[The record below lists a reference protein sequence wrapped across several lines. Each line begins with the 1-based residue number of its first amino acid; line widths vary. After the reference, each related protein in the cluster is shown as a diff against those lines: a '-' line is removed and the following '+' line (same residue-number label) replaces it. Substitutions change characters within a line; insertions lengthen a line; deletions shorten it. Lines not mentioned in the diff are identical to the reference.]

1 MNKNQSHNSKLNER
15 LKKRFTFMILFWIFV
30 AVISVT
36 LGRYAI
42 SFEEFFQA
50 IGQMFKGQ
58 SHLADQNVVIVLKN
72 IRIPRILLAS
82 LVGFALSVA
91 GATYQGVFQNAMA
104 SPDVLG
110 ASSGAAFGAAL
121 SILLHGNKFAIILF
135 SFVFSLIAV
144 FLSLLIS
151 IKGHG
156 DKVLL
161 LVLSGMMVSSLFSA
175 GTSYLK
181 LVADPA
187 SELPA
192 ITYWLMGSL
201 SGATKY
207 DVMIAAIPMFIAIIP
222 IYLLRWQI
230 NILTLGDDSARYL
243 GIDPQSVR
251 LIVIICS
258 TLLTAS
264 AVCVTGMIGWI
275 GLVIPHLCR
284 RIVGNNYMYLIPAA
298 SLVGASFL
306 LIVDNISRNLLMTEI
321 PLGILT
327 AFIGAPFFMYLITM
341 KKNIL

>member
-121 SILLHGNKFAIILF
+121 SILLHGNKFVIILF
-135 SFVFSLIAV
+135 SFIFSLIAV
-144 FLSLLIS
+144 SLSLLIS

-230 NILTLGDDSARYL
+230 NILTLGDDSARSL
-243 GIDPQSVR
+243 GIDPQRVR